1 MRSAAFAVT
10 HLSSTKDAISLAEA
24 NLSTDRNVVA
34 VAFDFDDPGPLALY
48 NGRNRFHKHRP
59 GVSYMFAFVCKGL

>member
-1 MRSAAFAVT
+1 MGSTASAAT
-10 HLSSTKDAISLAEA
+10 HLSSAKDAILLSQA

-48 NGRNRFHKHRP
+48 DKRNWFHKHTP
-59 GVSYMFAFVCKGL
+59 GVSYMSAFVCKGL